1 MPSTPSPTPCP
12 SRRTGDTPV
21 TWSAWSCASSRG
33 PAASASTTT
42 SPSSTTSASPP
53 SSLRRGGWRRLLAR
67 GRGTVWRCWPPTTA
81 WRSRSEQDRMKEPT
95 PRERA
100 HWAERRWARALR
112 GRRGRPLGLLVLA
125 GLLLLVVFPE
135 VPGIR
140 QVRLACFDAY
150 QSVVPRVP
158 RSAPVVIVA
167 IDEVSLQRHG
177 QWPWP
182 RTSLAALVDRV
193 AAAQPVAIGVDILMP
208 EPDRL
213 SPHRLAD
220 VIEGMPPD
228 LARALQNMPS
238 NDSVLAEALRGRR
251 VVLGVAGL
259 DADEAGPPVALG
271 PPPIR
276 TFGGDPA
283 RFVRHFPAALASI
296 EEISVAVAGRGLISV
311 DPERGVVRRL
321 PLLATVGDTLMPAL
335 GLEMLR
341 VAADAPALAVSVGMD
356 RVRAVAV
363 GDLVVPTERDGSVWL
378 HYSRRDP
385 RRFVSAAEVLAGRVD
400 PERLKDRFVL
410 LGVTAAGLA
419 ELHATPLGDRQSSVE
434 IHAQFLE
441 DVVDRSLLWR
451 PALARWIETVA
462 LAVAG
467 LLIVFLVVGAM
478 LYLTRSILMD
488 AATPS
493 LALAVLFT
501 VMLAVTLADA
511 ETQRRALRRQVER
524 QREAAARLAGE
535 LEAARRIQMGTL
547 PRPATAFPGE
557 TRFDLYAL
565 LEPAREVGG
574 DLYDFFRLDHDRV
587 FFMIGDVSG
596 KGLPGSLF
604 MAISKALYKSTAL
617 RRHGQVAAMMRE
629 ADAEISRDNA
639 EGLFVTMLT
648 AILDASTGD
657 LEYCIAGHEPPYL
670 LPRAG
675 RPLTRLTE
683 GGGPPLCAVDG
694 FPYTAASRRLEPG
707 DTLCLITDGIT
718 EATRRDGTRY
728 GRARLEAFLSE
739 REEAASAS
747 EIGEAIR
754 RSVAEFAGGAEA
766 TDDVALLILKFTGA
780 GPKASGC

>member
-1 MPSTPSPTPCP
+1 
-12 SRRTGDTPV
+12 
-21 TWSAWSCASSRG
+21 
-33 PAASASTTT
+33 
-42 SPSSTTSASPP
+42 
-53 SSLRRGGWRRLLAR
+53 
-67 GRGTVWRCWPPTTA
+67 
-81 WRSRSEQDRMKEPT
+81 MKEPT
-95 PRERA
+95 PGERA
-100 HWAERRWARALR
+100 HWVERRWARVLR

-125 GLLLLVVFPE
+125 GLLLLVVFQE

-140 QVRLACFDAY
+140 QLRLASFDAY
-150 QSVVPRVP
+150 QSAFPREP

-167 IDEVSLQRHG
+167 IDEDSLRRHG

-182 RTSLAALVDRV
+182 RTSLAGLVDRV

-213 SPHRLAD
+213 SPRLLAD
-220 VIEGMPPD
+220 AIEGMPPD
-228 LARALQNMPS
+228 LARALRSMPS
-238 NDSVLAEALRGRR
+238 NDTALAEALRGRR
-251 VVLGVAGL
+251 VVLGVAGI
-259 DADEAGPPVALG
+259 DAEETGRSVALG
-271 PPPIR
+271 SPPIR

-283 RFVRHFPAALASI
+283 PFVRHFAAALASM
-296 EEISVAVAGRGLISV
+296 EEISLAAAGRGLISV

-321 PLLATVGDTLMPAL
+321 PLLAVVGDTLMPAL
-335 GLEMLR
+335 GFEMLR
-341 VAADAPALAVSVGMD
+341 VAADAPALAVSVGTD

-363 GDLVVPTERDGSVWL
+363 GDLVVPTERDGRVWL

-385 RRFVSAAEVLAGRVD
+385 RRFVSAADVLAGRVD

-410 LGVTAAGLA
+410 VGVTAAGLA
-419 ELHATPLGDRQSSVE
+419 DLHATPLGDRQSSVE

-441 DVVDRSLLWR
+441 DVVDHELLWR
-451 PALARWIETVA
+451 PAVAGWIETAA
-462 LAVAG
+462 LAVGG
-467 LLIVFLVVGAM
+467 LLLVFLVPQLRARHAVLLLLLLIASFVAAGVT
-478 LYLTRSILMD
+478 LYLRRSILLD
-488 AATPS
+488 GATPS
-493 LALAVLFT
+493 LALGVLFT

-524 QREAAARLAGE
+524 QREAAAQLAGE

-629 ADAEISRDNA
+629 ADAEISRDNT

-670 LPRAG
+670 LPRG
-675 RPLTRLTE
+675 SRPLMRLTE
-683 GGGPPLCAVDG
+683 GGGPPVCAVDG
-694 FPYTAASRRLEPG
+694 FPYTAATRRLEPG

-718 EATRRDGTRY
+718 EATRRDGARY
-728 GRARLEAFLSE
+728 GRARLEALLSGSGD
-739 REEAASAS
+739 AASAS

-766 TDDVALLILKFTGA
+766 TDDVAVLVLRFTGA
-780 GPKASGC
+780 AKTASGC